1 MKQIYSARTGLEAH
15 DIRLFLESRG
25 VNVRVLGENGLEV
38 GIAFT
43 PSSAP
48 SVFVD
53 ERSFEEASAL
63 LSEYWQ
69 TKDQSQG
76 TSKWT
81 CPGCNETIGNQF
93 DFCWNCETPRADE
106 LDSGPV
112 DEPAETAESTVDIA
126 TAIATPPPAELDV
139 LTSGERFELRLEV
152 LVALC
157 VVWAPYFLS
166 GMIGYLAPADS
177 AEWPFIAESLWQISG
192 FVPGVAVI
200 LYLIYRG
207 NTPWHV
213 HGLRQPKLVLDLVT
227 GFLIWVA
234 SLLAVALMQRISTLA
249 AGAERWSNELLS
261 TYGFAIPRTTTDY
274 VMLLAL
280 SMAIGFSEELAMRSY
295 LIPRF
300 ERLFRSSAKA
310 VLLSSALF
318 ASYHLYQGSESA
330 FSIFFIGLVYGV
342 AFCLT
347 RRFWPVAI
355 AHAMH
360 DFSAIGATG
369 MP

>member
-1 MKQIYSARTGLEAH
+1 
-15 DIRLFLESRG
+15 
-25 VNVRVLGENGLEV
+25 VV
-38 GIAFT
+38 G
-43 PSSAP
+43 S
-48 SVFVD
+48 
-53 ERSFEEASAL
+53 
-63 LSEYWQ
+63 
-69 TKDQSQG
+69 
-76 TSKWT
+76 
-81 CPGCNETIGNQF
+81 QF
-93 DFCWNCETPRADE
+93 DVCWNCETSRAGE

-112 DEPAETAESTVDIA
+112 DEPAETAEYVVDSA
-126 TAIATPPPAELDV
+126 TASATPPPAELDD

-152 LVALC
+152 VVALC
-157 VVWAPYFLS
+157 VVWVPYFLS
-166 GMIGYLAPADS
+166 GVIGYLAPAES
-177 AEWPFIAESLWQISG
+177 VEWPFLAESLWQISG

-207 NTPWHV
+207 NTPWQV
-213 HGLRQPKLVLDLVT
+213 HGLRRPKLVLDTVS
-227 GFLIWVA
+227 GFLIWMA
-234 SLLAVALMQRISTLA
+234 SLLAVVLMQRISTLA
-249 AGAERWSNELLS
+249 AGAERWTNEPPS
-261 TYGFAIPRTTTDY
+261 TYGFAIPSTTTDY

-280 SMAIGFSEELAMRSY
+280 SIAIGFSEELAMRSY

-300 ERLFRSSAKA
+300 ERLFRSTAKA

-318 ASYHLYQGSESA
+318 AGYHLYQGFESA

-355 AHAMH
+355 AHAMN